1 MRRTFDG
8 ELQSMHGQ
16 FTKMGLM
23 VNENILRAVKAFINH
38 DKNLAMEAKKK
49 DKDINEIEVA
59 IENFCFQLIALQQP
73 VSSDLR
79 SIVMVMKASSDLERM
94 GDHAVS
100 IARSVIR
107 TKEDRMKRIPEAEA
121 MIAEMSEIVQEM
133 VQEGID
139 AYVRRDTKEAYRI
152 AEMDSKVDEHFVAIN
167 HFVLKRMAAD
177 PEVVPGGA
185 DYISVAGFLERI
197 GDYVTNIC
205 ERIVYLE
212 NGEILEL
219 N

>member
-107 TKEDRMKRIPEAEA
+107 VKERHNKRIPEVEA
-121 MIAEMSEIVQEM
+121 KIAEMAEIVKSM
-133 VQEGID
+133 VEQVID
-139 AYVRRDTKEAYRI
+139 AYVR
-152 AEMDSKVDEHFVAIN
+152 VDEEDA
-167 HFVLKRMAAD
+167 
-177 PEVVPGGA
+177 
-185 DYISVAGFLERI
+185 
-197 GDYVTNIC
+197 
-205 ERIVYLE
+205 
-212 NGEILEL
+212 
-219 N
+219 

>member
-1 MRRTFDG
+1 MRKIFDD
-8 ELQSMHGQ
+8 ELKTMHGQ

-38 DKNLAMEAKKK
+38 DKDLAIEAKQN
-49 DKDINEIEVA
+49 DKAINAIEVE

-73 VSSDLR
+73 VTSDLR
-79 SIVMVMKASSDLERM
+79 SIVTVMKASSDLERM

>member
-107 TKEDRMKRIPEAEA
+107 VKERHNKRIPEVEA
-121 MIAEMSEIVQEM
+121 KIAEMAEIVKSM
-133 VQEGID
+133 VEQVID
-139 AYVRRDTKEAYRI
+139 AYVRVDEEDAYRI
-152 AEMDSKVDEHFVAIN
+152 AQIDSEVDKHFVEIN
-167 HFVLKRMAAD
+167 HYCIKQMAMD
-177 PEVVPGGA
+177 PEVVPGGS
-185 DYISVAGFLERI
+185 DYIAVAGYLERI

-205 ERIVYLE
+205 ERIVYLKT
-212 NGEILEL
+212 GEILEL

>member
-1 MRRTFDG
+1 VRRTFDDD
-8 ELQSMHGQ
+8 LQTMHGQ

-38 DKNLAMEAKKK
+38 DKNLAVEAKQK
-49 DKDINEIEVA
+49 DKDVNAIEVEIE
-59 IENFCFQLIALQQP
+59 NLCFQLIALQQP

-79 SIVMVMKASSDLERM
+79 SIVTVMKASSDLERM

-107 TKEDRMKRIPEAEA
+107 VKERHNKRIPEVEA
-121 MIAEMSEIVQEM
+121 KIAEMAEVVKKM
-133 VQEGID
+133 VEQVID
-139 AYVRRDTKEAYRI
+139 AYVHVDESEARQI
-152 AEMDSKVDEHFVAIN
+152 AEMDSEVDKHFVEIN
-167 HFVLKRMAAD
+167 HYCIKQMAID
-177 PEVVPGGA
+177 SELVPGGS
-185 DYISVAGFLERI
+185 DYIAVAGYLERI

-205 ERIVYLE
+205 ERIVYLKT
-212 NGEILEL
+212 GEILEL